1 MDELLRSMHEQYA
14 EMTLVVVSHDLAS
27 LRAIADYVLV
37 LRDGGAVFAGSL
49 AELEASPDPYLRQ
62 FLSREAGDQRLTLH
76 QPADPVVR
84 AALDKWLAS

>member
-1 MDELLRSMHEQYA
+1 
-14 EMTLVVVSHDLAS
+14 LAS